1 MKTFEV
7 KDLSL
12 KEEGRGKVEWAGAK
26 MPVLGL
32 LREEFSKYKPLS
44 GIRVSA
50 CLHVTSETAQLMI
63 TLKSAGADVLL
74 CASNPLSTQDEVAA
88 YLVSE
93 WGVKVYAIRGE
104 DEFTYYAHIKEA
116 ISHRPTIILDDG
128 GDLTSQI
135 HLLGL
140 GRLDELKEPVRVW
153 ARSLNEEER
162 KELVSGIIGGTEET
176 TTGVLRLREM
186 EREGL
191 LLFPVIAVNNAY
203 TKYLFDNRYGTGQST
218 LDGIMRATNRLI
230 AGSVFVVCGY
240 GWCGRG
246 IAMRARGMGAR
257 VIVTEVDPIRALEAV
272 MDGFEVMPLEKAS
285 MLGDFFVTATGNY
298 KVIRKEHI
306 MRMKDE
312 VVLANAGHFN
322 VEIDLDGLEE
332 MAQEKR
338 KPREGVTQY
347 LMLDGRRINLLGEG
361 RLVNLA
367 CAEGHPPDVMD
378 MSFSNQAL
386 SCVFLLEKGK
396 GIEKR
401 VYNVPEEI
409 DKRVAHLKLKALGI
423 EIDQL
428 NPEQKKY
435 LESWTLGT

>member
-1 MKTFEV
+1 MRPFDV

-26 MPVLGL
+26 MPVLAL
-32 LREEFSKYKPLS
+32 LREEFSRDKPLS
-44 GIRVSA
+44 GTRVSA

-63 TLKSAGADVLL
+63 TLKAAGADVLL

-93 WGVKVYAIRGE
+93 WGVKVYAVRGE
-104 DEFTYYAHIKEA
+104 DELTYYAHIKEA
-116 ISHRPTIILDDG
+116 ISHKPTIILDDG

-140 GRLDELKEPVRVW
+140 GRLDELKEPIRTW
-153 ARSLNEEER
+153 AKGLSKGEREEIA
-162 KELVSGIIGGTEET
+162 SGIVGGTEET

-186 EREGL
+186 EREGV
-191 LLFPVIAVNNAY
+191 LLFPVVAVNNAY

-218 LDGIMRATNRLI
+218 LDGIMRATNRLL

-257 VIVTEVDPIRALEAV
+257 VIVTEVDPIKALEAV

-285 MLGDFFVTATGNY
+285 ALGDFFVTATGNY
-298 KVIRKEHI
+298 KVIREEQI
-306 MRMKDE
+306 GRMKDG

-322 VEIDLDGLEE
+322 VEIDLEALER
-332 MAQEKR
+332 MAQGKR
-338 KPREGVTQY
+338 RPREGVIQY
-347 LMLDGRRINLLGEG
+347 LMPDGRRINLLGEG

-386 SCVFLLEKGK
+386 SCVFLLKKGREL
-396 GIEKR
+396 EKR
-401 VYNVPEEI
+401 VYNVPPEI
-409 DKRVAHLKLKALGI
+409 DRKVAHLKLKALGI
-423 EIDQL
+423 EIDRL
-428 NPEQKKY
+428 TPEQEKY
-435 LESWTLGT
+435 LESWTSGT

>member
-1 MKTFEV
+1 MKAFEV

-12 KEEGRGKVEWAGAK
+12 KEEGRGKVEWAGGK

-32 LREEFSKYKPLS
+32 LREEFSQEKPLS

-50 CLHVTSETAQLMI
+50 CLHVTPETAQLVI
-63 TLKSAGADVLL
+63 TLKAAGADVLL

-104 DEFTYYAHIKEA
+104 DEFTYYDHIKEA
-116 ISHRPTIILDDG
+116 ISHMPAIILDDG
-128 GDLTSQI
+128 GDLTSQV

-140 GRLDELKEPVRVW
+140 GRLDELKEPIRTW
-153 ARSLNEEER
+153 AKSLSQEGRER
-162 KELVSGIIGGTEET
+162 LVSGIIGGTEET

-186 EREGL
+186 EREGV

-218 LDGIMRATNRLI
+218 LDGIMRATNRLL

-285 MLGDFFVTATGNY
+285 PLGDFFVTATGNY
-298 KVIRKEHI
+298 KVIRREHI
-306 MRMKDE
+306 ARMKDGA
-312 VVLANAGHFN
+312 VLANAGHFN
-322 VEIDLDGLEE
+322 VEIDLEALEE
-332 MAQEKR
+332 MASEKR
-338 KPREGVTQY
+338 GPREGVTQY
-347 LMLDGRRINLLGEG
+347 VMPDGRRINLLGEG

-386 SCVFLLEKGK
+386 SCVFLLTRRKELENK
-396 GIEKR
+396 
-401 VYNVPEEI
+401 VYDVPREI
-409 DKRVAHLKLKALGI
+409 DIRVAHLKLKALGI

-428 NPEQKKY
+428 TPEQRKY